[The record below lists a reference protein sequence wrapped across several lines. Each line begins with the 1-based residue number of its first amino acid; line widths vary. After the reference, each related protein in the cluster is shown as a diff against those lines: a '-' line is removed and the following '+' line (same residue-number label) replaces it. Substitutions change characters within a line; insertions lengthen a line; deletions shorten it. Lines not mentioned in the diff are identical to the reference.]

1 MLSPDI
7 LKRLLS
13 ENIMVITDTQKG
25 SNEIGSSTLTHKK
38 IEKKSLKGY
47 RAIKMHVSRLLG
59 VIQ

>member
-1 MLSPDI
+1 
-7 LKRLLS
+7 
-13 ENIMVITDTQKG
+13 MVITDTQKG

-47 RAIKMHVSRLLG
+47 RAIKVHVSQLLG